1 MGPVVELFLGH
12 PKRQRPTAW
21 ELEEA
26 QADIGVGRDEFPCRK
41 AHGEEPSKQ
50 PPDWWNIKGPYCPQS
65 FCSSSTAA
73 PDNATREEYSPGM
86 VMAASSTSSAAVTEL
101 LLVEKGGAVAEPV
114 QTWVWIGSAARGD
127 AECLVS
133 VSTW

>member
-12 PKRQRPTAW
+12 PKLQRPTAW

-26 QADIGVGRDEFPCRK
+26 QADIGVNSPAGK
-41 AHGEEPSKQ
+41 HMGEEPSQQ

-127 AECLVS
+127 AECVVS
-133 VSTW
+133 VSAW